1 MLARLLAA
9 ASLALAGSAAVAQG
23 PFVRLV
29 EEDQGLVSRLEV
41 AVKSYEPI
49 DHDGPRVTI
58 ASAVH
63 IGNADYYATLQRM
76 LDAHDVVLFE
86 GVGGGG
92 RLDPRWD
99 AEVSDQTRAEITTRR
114 AELLADLAR
123 RTGAMSLPTL
133 LEMVGDEKRAIIEP
147 LLVDAWQNPFV
158 MSWVTSE
165 EHGRV
170 RYIASLGADGAVGGE
185 GEAADIIVS
194 PRYLNP
200 PARSGIE
207 MSGVQQR
214 LAAALGL
221 RFQLTEMD
229 STGANWRNSDITPS
243 TMRASMRDRDAEG
256 EFEAFF
262 DIMSGEGFS
271 GALAT
276 GAVRFLG
283 ASKTLREI
291 FKAMLVETLPR
302 ADEMLTKDNPLMG
315 DLMEVILHQRNEIVL
330 RDLAEVIA
338 EEPEVRSLALI
349 YGAGH
354 LADIEKGLMQDMGYR
369 HVATVWVGAMESDLR
384 TLGLGPSEAKIIR
397 DGMKASIEVQ
407 IQQLNRMKRRN

>member
-1 MLARLLAA
+1 MLARLLAL
-9 ASLALAGSAAVAQG
+9 ASLALAGSAAIAQG
-23 PFVRLV
+23 PFLRLV
-29 EEDQGLVSRLEV
+29 EEDNGLLSRLEV
-41 AVKSYEPI
+41 AVKAYEPVG
-49 DHDGPRVTI
+49 HDGPRVTI

-63 IGNADYYATLQRM
+63 IGNGDYYAQLQRI

-99 AEVSDQTRAEITTRR
+99 AEVSDQTRAEITKRR

-123 RTGAMSLPTL
+123 RTGALSLPSL
-133 LEMVGDEKRAIIEP
+133 LEMIGDDKLAIVEP
-147 LLVDAWQNPFV
+147 LLVDAWQNPFA
-158 MSWVTSE
+158 MSSVTDD

-170 RYIASLGADGAVGGE
+170 GYIASYGADGAPGGE
-185 GEAADIIVS
+185 GAAADIIVS
-194 PRYLNP
+194 PRYLAP

-207 MSGVQQR
+207 MSGVQQK

-243 TMRASMRDRDAEG
+243 TMRDSMRDRDAEG

-271 GALAT
+271 GAIAG

-283 ASKTLREI
+283 ASRTLREI

-302 ADEMLTKDNPLMG
+302 SDEMLTKDNPLMG
-315 DLMEVILHQRNEIVL
+315 DLMEVILHQRNLIVL

-338 EEPEVRSLALI
+338 DEPEVRSLALI

-369 HVATVWVGAMESDLR
+369 HVGTVWVNAMESDLS
-384 TLGLGPSEAKIIR
+384 TLGLSSSEAKIIR

-407 IQQLNRMKRRN
+407 IQQMGRMKRRN